1 MEVLVDDLNT
11 IFQKID
17 SLLTLNEY
25 FESEFLRITLK
36 TNLLEVVNFHM
47 RILRYDSIYITN
59 IYSEWNGNFF
69 SVYKTMDLPYER
81 GTSLINSRTEIIFN
95 EIVETL

>member
-25 FESEFLRITLK
+25 LESEFLRITLK
-36 TNLLEVVNFHM
+36 TNLLEVVNFHT

-59 IYSEWNGNFF
+59 IYSEMETF
-69 SVYKTMDLPYER
+69 SLFIQRWIYLVKEELV
-81 GTSLINSRTEIIFN
+81 L
-95 EIVETL
+95 

>member
-25 FESEFLRITLK
+25 LESEFLRITLK

-59 IYSEWNGNFF
+59 IYSEMETF
-69 SVYKTMDLPYER
+69 SLFIKRWIYLMKEESVL
-81 GTSLINSRTEIIFN
+81 
-95 EIVETL
+95 

>member
-25 FESEFLRITLK
+25 LESEFLRITLK

-59 IYSEWNGNFF
+59 IYSEMETF
-69 SVYKTMDLPYER
+69 SLFIQRWYYLMKEESVL
-81 GTSLINSRTEIIFN
+81 
-95 EIVETL
+95 

>member
-25 FESEFLRITLK
+25 LESEFLRITLK
-36 TNLLEVVNFHM
+36 TNLLEVVNFHT

-59 IYSEWNGNFF
+59 IYSEMETF
-69 SVYKTMDLPYER
+69 SLFIKRWIYLMKEESVL
-81 GTSLINSRTEIIFN
+81 
-95 EIVETL
+95 

>member
-1 MEVLVDDLNT
+1 MEVLVNDLNT

-25 FESEFLRITLK
+25 LESEFLRITLK

-59 IYSEWNGNFF
+59 IYSEMETF
-69 SVYKTMDLPYER
+69 SLFIQRWYYLMKEESVL
-81 GTSLINSRTEIIFN
+81 
-95 EIVETL
+95 